1 MFQLLVFL
9 VVSIALTAYSLP
21 YLRDRRSHGF
31 FRYFAWEAILGLVL
45 LNIEHWFAEPFS
57 PRQVFSWV
65 FLVVSLFMIVEGV
78 RLMRVVGRPE
88 GRLENTTEMVS
99 VGLFKYIRHPL
110 YSSLLFLA
118 WGAFLKDASLASG
131 VLALAATLFLFATA
145 KVEEDEDLRKFGAR
159 YAEYMKKTTR
169 FVPFLV

>member
-1 MFQLLVFL
+1 MLQSLVFL
-9 VVSIALTAYSLP
+9 LVTVGLTAYSFP
-21 YLRDRRSHGF
+21 YLNDHRSHGF

-45 LNIEHWFAEPFS
+45 LNIEYWFADPFS
-57 PRQVFSWV
+57 PRQVFSWAA
-65 FLVVSLFMIVEGV
+65 LIVSLFMVVEGV
-78 RLMRVVGRPE
+78 RLMRVVGRPK
-88 GRLENTTEMVS
+88 GRLENTSELVS

-118 WGAFLKDASLASG
+118 WGAFLKDVSFASG
-131 VLALAATLFLFATA
+131 VLVLAATLFLFATA

-159 YAEYMKKTTR
+159 YAAYMKKTTR

>member
-9 VVSIALTAYSLP
+9 VVTVGLTAYSFP

-31 FRYFAWEAILGLVL
+31 FRYFAWEAILALFL
-45 LNIEHWFAEPFS
+45 LNIDYWFADPFS
-57 PRQVFSWV
+57 PRQVFSWG

-88 GRLENTTEMVS
+88 GQLENTTEMVS

-118 WGAFLKDASLASG
+118 WGAFLKDVSLASG
-131 VLALAATLFLFATA
+131 LLVLAATVFLFATA